1 MQPLPLRLRYLK
13 EAAAQQPVRRPAAER
28 VLPHPPAARGPFEG
42 DPRIAWGINDGPDRG
57 GGATKDGVF
66 VREMFEY
73 DLDQY
78 DPFKTSIEKMCDHW
92 SDWDGMQEV
101 VGEARAQGLIPLQ
114 FEGIAPEAEGIAART
129 EKYTTERWGRL
140 SKL

>member
-1 MQPLPLRLRYLK
+1 MYFRIRRLR
-13 EAAAQQPVRRPAAER
+13 E
-28 VLPHPPAARGPFEG
+28 GNPFEG
-42 DPRIAWGINDGPDRG
+42 DARIGWGINDGPDRG

-78 DPFKTSIEKMCDHW
+78 DPFQTSIEKMCDHW

>member
-1 MQPLPLRLRYLK
+1 
-13 EAAAQQPVRRPAAER
+13 
-28 VLPHPPAARGPFEG
+28 
-42 DPRIAWGINDGPDRG
+42 
-57 GGATKDGVF
+57 
-66 VREMFEY
+66 MFEY
-73 DLDQY
+73 DLDVY
-78 DPFKTSIEKMCDHW
+78 DPFATSIAKMCDHW

-129 EKYTTERWGRL
+129 EKHTTERWGRL